1 MHSSSSSTDSPVISW
16 GAVPPSRVSSSQ
28 QISVSSQVLLLFV
41 LDLSIHS
48 FPSRLNLS
56 AFGRRLPSLQ
66 VISAT
71 SPHQHPLQ
79 TAVLT
84 CLFPDRSAPNLLAVF
99 RIVRLDIKQDGAFRW
114 PGGPPLKCP
123 SCPHASLCS
132 GLCLCLQTSL
142 WPCDYV
148 YTGASRTQF
157 C

>member
-1 MHSSSSSTDSPVISW
+1 MHSSSSSTGSPVISW

-28 QISVSSQVLLLFV
+28 QISVSSQVLFLFL

-48 FPSRLNLS
+48 FPSKLNLS
-56 AFGRRLPSLQ
+56 VFGRQLPSLQ

-79 TAVLT
+79 TAVPTCCSLTDLLPT
-84 CLFPDRSAPNLLAVF
+84 CLLSSGSFAWILNK
-99 RIVRLDIKQDGAFRW
+99 IGAFRW

-148 YTGASRTQF
+148 YTRASRTQF